1 VTLTGREFQR
11 EAADDPDKW
20 AMAMVES
27 AATNGYDIDFE
38 WAREWISDAM
48 DAARKAKPPPI
59 VDPPPHKEA

>member
-1 VTLTGREFQR
+1 MTLTGREFQR

-38 WAREWISDAM
+38 WAREWLADYAE
-48 DAARKAKPPPI
+48 AVKKNQPPPVI
-59 VDPPPHKEA
+59 